1 MNGYSRWGPDE
12 AKDIVTIMKMVIV
25 IFLNIM
31 MRERLREHDLVRFK
45 VKSTYYERD
54 VLTLRMAIDE
64 LSGATLRHLIHKD
77 ASVIDCKVD
86 SEDSQ
91 VFG

>member
-31 MRERLREHDLVRFK
+31 MRERLREHDLVRFN
-45 VKSTYYERD
+45 YYERD